1 MRADARLQRGAAV
14 DALVH
19 GLVAAA
25 AIVAGLLVA
34 TEIEDPVKRTV
45 RRWWQSLNR
54 RVR

>member
-1 MRADARLQRGAAV
+1 MLATAMLERGSAVGAA
-14 DALVH
+14 VH

-25 AIVAGLLVA
+25 ALLAGLIVA

-54 RVR
+54 RAR